1 MQLLVWSVCMFCKF
15 SDWIV
20 FFFFNCWALSILYA
34 IFYILYSRC
43 WLFVG
48 YVAQRYFLLLCGLSF
63 HAVHIITAWKFL
75 LLVTST
81 QFFLL
86 EGHAFGGKSKNTAS
100 RSVFQRFS
108 PVSSKRFVVLY
119 FGFKKMIY
127 YFIFD
132 CAEYLLL
139 LTWAF
144 SSHSEWGLLFVEVPG
159 LLLVMV
165 FLLWSTSSRVY
176 TLQ

>member
-1 MQLLVWSVCMFCKF
+1 
-15 SDWIV
+15 
-20 FFFFNCWALSILYA
+20 
-34 IFYILYSRC
+34 
-43 WLFVG
+43 
-48 YVAQRYFLLLCGLSF
+48 
-63 HAVHIITAWKFL
+63 
-75 LLVTST
+75 
-81 QFFLL
+81 
-86 EGHAFGGKSKNTAS
+86 
-100 RSVFQRFS
+100 
-108 PVSSKRFVVLY
+108 
-119 FGFKKMIY
+119 MIY